1 VRWICCIILSEGRKE
16 VRILNEFLG
25 LVGKSISNMSLWS
38 ILDILVVS
46 YIFYKGYMLIKET
59 RAEQLLKGI
68 ILIITLI
75 PISYVLKLDMLYFIL
90 NKTLTIGVLT
100 VIIIFQ
106 PEIRRALEHLGRSAF
121 DDKHYPNNKQNL
133 YTTINEIAI
142 AAENL
147 AESKTGAL
155 IVIEQS
161 TGLNELMGA
170 GTLIDANIT
179 ANLLENIFVVN
190 TPLHDGATIIR
201 NNRILASG
209 CVLPLTDNTKIN
221 KKLGTRHRAAIG
233 LSEVSDA
240 LIIIVSEET
249 GVISLAING
258 RITRGYDKEKLK
270 NILIKIIENRSE
282 KRVKTAGERVKSWIK
297 VKAER

>member
-1 VRWICCIILSEGRKE
+1 MM
-16 VRILNEFLG
+16 
-25 LVGKSISNMSLWS
+25 GKSFTNMSLWS

-75 PISYVLKLDMLYFIL
+75 PISYLLKLDMLYFIL

-121 DDKHYPNNKQNL
+121 DDKHYPNDKESLNI
-133 YTTINEIAI
+133 TINEITI
-142 AAENL
+142 AVQNL
-147 AESKTGAL
+147 AESRTGAL
-155 IVIEQS
+155 LVIEQS
-161 TGLNELMGA
+161 TGLKELIGA
-170 GTLIDANIT
+170 GTFIDANVT

-209 CVLPLTDNTKIN
+209 CVLPLTDNNTIN

-258 RITRGYDKEKLK
+258 RITRGYDKEKLR
-270 NILIKIIENRSE
+270 NIIMKIIENRNE
-282 KRVKTAGERVKSWIK
+282 KKVKTAGEKVKSWIK
-297 VKAER
+297 VKTER

>member
-1 VRWICCIILSEGRKE
+1 MRNLRELLSM
-16 VRILNEFLG
+16 
-25 LVGKSISNMSLWS
+25 LVNSFSNMSLWA

-46 YIFYKGYMLIKET
+46 YIFYKGYILIRET

-68 ILIITLI
+68 VFIIVLI
-75 PISYVLKLDMLYFIL
+75 PISYLLRLDMLYFIL

-121 DDKHYPNNKQNL
+121 DDKHYPTNKEEL
-133 YTTINEIAI
+133 YITINEISI
-142 AAENL
+142 AVQNL
-147 AESKTGAL
+147 ADSKTGAL

-161 TGLNELMGA
+161 TGLNELIGA
-170 GTLIDANIT
+170 GTLLDANVT
-179 ANLLENIFVVN
+179 SNLLENIFVVN

-209 CVLPLTDNTKIN
+209 CVLPLTDNNTIN

-249 GVISLAING
+249 GVVSLAING
-258 RITRGYDKEKLK
+258 RITRGYDKEKLR
-270 NILIKIIENRSE
+270 NVLIKIIENRNS
-282 KRVKTAGERVKSWIK
+282 KKVKTAGERVKSWIK
-297 VKAER
+297 LKTER